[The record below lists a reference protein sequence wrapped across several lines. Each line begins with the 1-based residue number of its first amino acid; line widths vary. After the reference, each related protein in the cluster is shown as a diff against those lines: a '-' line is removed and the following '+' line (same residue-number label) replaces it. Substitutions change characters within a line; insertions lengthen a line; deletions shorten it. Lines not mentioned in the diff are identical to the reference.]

1 MGCHLNTYYFLCF
14 LFEEEKFLHFLN
26 KYIDRL
32 GRPSAGKIYNIY
44 NQYLIDEFVDRSIHR
59 SFGHA

>member
-1 MGCHLNTYYFLCF
+1 MYSS
-14 LFEEEKFLHFLN
+14 
-26 KYIDRL
+26 IDRL

>member
-1 MGCHLNTYYFLCF
+1 MYSS
-14 LFEEEKFLHFLN
+14 
-26 KYIDRL
+26 IDRL
-32 GRPSAGKIYNIY
+32 GRPSAGKIY